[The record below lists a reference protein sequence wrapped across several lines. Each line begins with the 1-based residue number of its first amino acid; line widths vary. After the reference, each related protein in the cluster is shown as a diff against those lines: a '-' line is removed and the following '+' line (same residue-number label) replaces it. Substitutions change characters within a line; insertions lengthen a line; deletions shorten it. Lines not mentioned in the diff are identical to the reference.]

1 MTENRHAA
9 LGIHGAAADGS
20 QPHHAPHRAPILKRA
35 KWTGAIVIGLL
46 LAGAVVTMVMRA
58 SHADALEKS
67 NSELARQFVTTV
79 NASTAK
85 SSEPLTLPGTLQGII
100 ESPIYARSSGY
111 VLRWKA
117 DIGSRVN
124 KGDVLAEIDTPEV
137 DQQLSQAVAAR
148 QQAASSL
155 ELAKSSAERWEALRK
170 KDAVTAQELNERS
183 SAYTQAQ
190 ANLAAAD
197 ANVRRLQKTEEF
209 KRVLA
214 PFSGVITSR
223 TVDVGDLIDAG
234 NGGAGRALFRL
245 AQVDPLR
252 VYVYVPQ
259 AYAQRIKAGDS
270 VIVTQAELA
279 GKQFK
284 GTVARTAGAIDAA
297 TRTLQL
303 EINLPNHDNALLA
316 GAYVQVELPISGSS
330 NALLVPQNVI
340 LFRAEGTRVA
350 TVGADGK
357 VKLQTVLLGHD
368 LGNKLEILNGITVAD
383 KLVVNPADSL
393 ADGDVVSVQQP
404 AAAQAKGAATAAAPA
419 TAAKAAP

>member
-1 MTENRHAA
+1 MTEQRHAA
-9 LGIHGAAADGS
+9 LGIHGSAADGS
-20 QPHHAPHRAPILKRA
+20 HEHHAPHRGPILRRA

-46 LAGAVVTMVMRA
+46 LAGAVVTMVMR
-58 SHADALEKS
+58 SVHAHALDKATG
-67 NSELARQFVTTV
+67 ELSTQFVTTV
-79 NASTAK
+79 NASTSTSA
-85 SSEPLTLPGTLQGII
+85 EPLTLPGTLQGII
-100 ESPIYARSSGY
+100 ESPIYARASGY
-111 VLRWKA
+111 VLRWKV
-117 DIGSRVN
+117 DIGARVN

-183 SAYTQAQ
+183 SAYTQAV

-209 KRVLA
+209 KRVVA

-270 VIVTQAELA
+270 VTVTQAELA
-279 GKQFK
+279 GKEFK

-330 NALLVPQNVI
+330 NALLIPQNVV

-357 VKLQTVLLGHD
+357 VQLKTVMLGHD
-368 LGNKLEILNGITVAD
+368 LGNKLEVLSGITVAD

-393 ADGDVVSVQQP
+393 ADGDKVAVQQP
-404 AAAQAKGAATAAAPA
+404 KQPA
-419 TAAKAAP
+419 TGAGALQKAAP

>member
-1 MTENRHAA
+1 MTEQRHAA
-9 LGIHGAAADGS
+9 LGIHGSAADGS
-20 QPHHAPHRAPILKRA
+20 HEHHAPHRGPILQRA

-46 LAGAVVTMVMRA
+46 LAGAVVTMVMR
-58 SHADALEKS
+58 SVHAHALDKATG
-67 NSELARQFVTTV
+67 ELSTQFVTTV
-79 NASTAK
+79 NASTSK

-100 ESPIYARSSGY
+100 ESPIYARASGY
-111 VLRWKA
+111 VLRWKV
-117 DIGSRVN
+117 DIGARVN

-183 SAYTQAQ
+183 SAYTQAV

-209 KRVLA
+209 KRVVA

-270 VIVTQAELA
+270 VTVTQAELA
-279 GKQFK
+279 GKEFK

-330 NALLVPQNVI
+330 NALLIPQNVV

-357 VKLQTVLLGHD
+357 VQLKTVMLGHD
-368 LGNKLEILNGITVAD
+368 LGNKLEVLSGITVAD

-393 ADGDVVSVQQP
+393 ADGDKVAVQQP
-404 AAAQAKGAATAAAPA
+404 KQPA
-419 TAAKAAP
+419 TGAGAMQKAAP

>member
-1 MTENRHAA
+1 MTEQRHAA
-9 LGIHGAAADGS
+9 LGIHGSAADGS
-20 QPHHAPHRAPILKRA
+20 HEHHAPHRGPILQRA

-46 LAGAVVTMVMRA
+46 LAGAVVTMVMR
-58 SHADALEKS
+58 SVHAHALDKATG
-67 NSELARQFVTTV
+67 ELSTQFVTTV
-79 NASTAK
+79 NASTSK

-100 ESPIYARSSGY
+100 ESPIYARASGY
-111 VLRWKA
+111 VLRWKV
-117 DIGSRVN
+117 DIGARVN

-183 SAYTQAQ
+183 SAYTQAV

-209 KRVLA
+209 KRVVA

-270 VIVTQAELA
+270 VTVTQAELA
-279 GKQFK
+279 GKEFK

-330 NALLVPQNVI
+330 NALLIPQNVV

-357 VKLQTVLLGHD
+357 VQLKTVMLGHD
-368 LGNKLEILNGITVAD
+368 LGNKLEVLSGITVAD

-393 ADGDVVSVQQP
+393 ADGDKVAVQQP
-404 AAAQAKGAATAAAPA
+404 KQPA
-419 TAAKAAP
+419 TAAGTMQKAAP

>member
-1 MTENRHAA
+1 MTEQRHAA
-9 LGIHGAAADGS
+9 LGIHGSAADGS
-20 QPHHAPHRAPILKRA
+20 HEHHAPHRGPILQRA

-46 LAGAVVTMVMRA
+46 LAGAVVTMVMR
-58 SHADALEKS
+58 SVHAHALDKATG
-67 NSELARQFVTTV
+67 ELSTQFVTTV
-79 NASTAK
+79 NASTSK
-85 SSEPLTLPGTLQGII
+85 STEPLTLPGTLQGII
-100 ESPIYARSSGY
+100 ESPIYARASGY
-111 VLRWKA
+111 VLRWKV
-117 DIGSRVN
+117 DIGARVN

-155 ELAKSSAERWEALRK
+155 ELAKSSAERWEAL
-170 KDAVTAQELNERS
+170 
-183 SAYTQAQ
+183 

-209 KRVLA
+209 KRVVA

-234 NGGAGRALFRL
+234 NGGAGRALFRI

-270 VIVTQAELA
+270 VTVTQAELA
-279 GKQFK
+279 GKEFK

-330 NALLVPQNVI
+330 NALLIPQNVV

-357 VKLQTVLLGHD
+357 VQLKTVMLGHD
-368 LGNKLEILNGITVAD
+368 LGNKLEVLSGITVAD

-393 ADGDVVSVQQP
+393 ADGDKVAVQQP
-404 AAAQAKGAATAAAPA
+404 KQPA
-419 TAAKAAP
+419 TGAGAMQKAAP